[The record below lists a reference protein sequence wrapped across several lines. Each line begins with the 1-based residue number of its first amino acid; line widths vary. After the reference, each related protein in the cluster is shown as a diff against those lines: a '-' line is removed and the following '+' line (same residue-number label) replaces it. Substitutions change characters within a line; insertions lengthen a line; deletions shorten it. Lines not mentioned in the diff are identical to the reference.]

1 VRQKSI
7 HSWQSSKDKLSYR
20 FSSFLIYIGKTPVV
34 PLRDENPTTITPY
47 VTYALIAANILI
59 FIYELTL
66 MPPQLDGFFHLFA
79 VVPRELT
86 ASFNGIPV
94 YQPVPEALTLVTSQF
109 LHAGFTHVGFNMLF
123 LWIFG
128 NNIEEELGSFK
139 YLIFYLACGVLAAL
153 AQWFFSANSG
163 IPSLG
168 ASGAIAGV
176 MGAYILKFP
185 AAKVVT
191 LIPLGFFITTVRVP
205 AIFFLGF
212 WFLQQAF
219 NGIAMLEA
227 PANVGMES
235 GGVAYW
241 AHAGGFVFGAILG
254 PVLGLFS
261 SDSKP
266 SSFDSQPKSF

>member
-1 VRQKSI
+1 M
-7 HSWQSSKDKLSYR
+7 
-20 FSSFLIYIGKTPVV
+20 V
-34 PLRDENPTTITPY
+34 PLRDENPIKITPY
-47 VTYALIAANILI
+47 VTYALIAANILV

-66 MPPQLDGFFHLFA
+66 VPPQLDGFFHLFA

-86 ASFNGIPV
+86 ASFDGIAIN
-94 YQPVPEALTLVTSQF
+94 QPVPEPLTLITSQF

-128 NNIEEELGSFK
+128 NNIEEELGSVK
-139 YLIFYLACGVLAAL
+139 YLIFYLTCGVLAAL
-153 AQWFFSANSG
+153 SQWFFSANSG
-163 IPSLG
+163 VPSLG

-185 AAKVVT
+185 NVRVVT
-191 LIPLGFFITTVRVP
+191 FIPLFFTAIRVP
-205 AIFFLGF
+205 AVFFLGF

-219 NGIAMLEA
+219 NGLAMLEA

-241 AHAGGFVFGAILG
+241 AHAGGFIFGAILG
-254 PVLGLFS
+254 PLLGLFS
-261 SDSKP
+261 PDSKP
-266 SSFDSQPKSF
+266 PSYSNPEAF